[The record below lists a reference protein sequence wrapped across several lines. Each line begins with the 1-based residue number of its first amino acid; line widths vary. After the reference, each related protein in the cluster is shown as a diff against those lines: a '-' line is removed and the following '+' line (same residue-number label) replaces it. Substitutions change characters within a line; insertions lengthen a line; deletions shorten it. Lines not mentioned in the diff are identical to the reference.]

1 MWMSSLLMCRMYVV
15 DYYFLMFLH
24 SSFGTAVCDNDHTRM
39 PLWTQHGMNI
49 EARDATG
56 AMTAA
61 DVACS
66 SS

>member
-1 MWMSSLLMCRMYVV
+1 MCRMYVV
-15 DYYFLMFLH
+15 DWYFLLTLFLLY
-24 SSFGTAVCDNDHTRM
+24 SSDTAFYDYDYDYMRM
-39 PLWTQHGMNI
+39 PLCAKHGLNI

-61 DVACS
+61 DVVCS